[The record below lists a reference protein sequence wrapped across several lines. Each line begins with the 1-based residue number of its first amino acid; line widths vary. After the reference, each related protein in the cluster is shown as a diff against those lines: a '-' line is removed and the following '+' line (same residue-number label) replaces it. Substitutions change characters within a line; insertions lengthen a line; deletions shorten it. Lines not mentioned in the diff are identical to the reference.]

1 MATLK
6 LKDIN
11 KVYPNGV
18 QAVFDFN
25 LEIRD
30 KEFIVFVG
38 PSGCGKST
46 TLRMIAG
53 LEEITSGEL
62 FIDDEMINDKAPKDR
77 NIAMVFQS
85 YALYPHMTVYDNMA
99 FGLKLRKMPK
109 DVIKEKV
116 AGAAE
121 ILGLVPYLKRKPKAL
136 SGGQRQ
142 RVALGRAIVR
152 NAKVFLMDEPL
163 SNLDAKLRVQ
173 MRGELI
179 KLHNQIE
186 TTTIYVTHD
195 QIEAMTMATR
205 IVVMKDGYIMQ
216 VGSPKEIYDNP
227 DNLFVAGFMGT
238 PAMNFIRG
246 SINSKGLF
254 TAGKYNLV
262 VPKGKLEIVIENKM
276 IGKEIIL
283 GIRPED
289 IHDEQVVKDTYPDSI
304 LDIIVDVSELLGSE
318 TNIYTNINEDS
329 VCAIIN
335 ARAGVRIGDKMKL
348 AIDMNKCHF
357 FDPETGNRL
366 KQDLNKGIIKK
377 TKKKIKKEE
386 K

>member
-1 MATLK
+1 
-6 LKDIN
+6 
-11 KVYPNGV
+11 
-18 QAVFDFN
+18 
-25 LEIRD
+25 
-30 KEFIVFVG
+30 
-38 PSGCGKST
+38 
-46 TLRMIAG
+46 
-53 LEEITSGEL
+53 
-62 FIDDEMINDKAPKDR
+62 
-77 NIAMVFQS
+77 
-85 YALYPHMTVYDNMA
+85 
-99 FGLKLRKMPK
+99 
-109 DVIKEKV
+109 
-116 AGAAE
+116 
-121 ILGLVPYLKRKPKAL
+121 
-136 SGGQRQ
+136 
-142 RVALGRAIVR
+142 
-152 NAKVFLMDEPL
+152 MDEPL